1 MVALAD
7 ITPLP
12 ALSLPPQENALS
24 RRYLRLLEAWVP
36 FGLRHFAPWP
46 ERPDCGHFFGGCHW
60 YGAETSGPALALALA
75 AASPEYDAAATG
87 APPEVLQRTALR
99 AVRYLCFTHDTG
111 PADCVRPATGLG
123 RPENCATKWGERG
136 KGFFRESQCG
146 PTVVQLGLICLLL
159 RAAAPGL
166 VDDETWAMVARMHE
180 DYGERFGE
188 LPPRSGVYLD
198 TQMEENYWTAHGLNG
213 VSLFLARHER
223 AAAWQEM
230 ARRWLFAACAAPQD
244 AKDHG
249 AMGAATVR
257 AATGKTVT
265 ALPDYWA
272 ENHGMVHPSYTAA
285 GVRSLLTDGVL
296 YQLYGTPR
304 AALPPELF
312 WNRRR
317 IYENL
322 KALTDGSGY
331 VMPAQ
336 GMDWHYLA
344 ATGDEAPHAVAAVF
358 FDDADAAAL
367 QRRGLRLAEL
377 RQQGNGGRLYDADL
391 AARAHDVQDPMLM
404 REAFILR
411 AAELYLLHRVMG
423 PGPRPAPEAAL
434 EGRLAGVRHFPHAG
448 FVHHRHPRGQTA
460 VSWRN
465 SVMALPLPREGLLT
479 VAPASD
485 SFLGQPVVA
494 GAPDSHHLVSVRVR
508 EHDRGFAVAFVLGR
522 CQESLRQEVLVASLP
537 DGRALTFERFVALA
551 DVRLEAL
558 DQGFLRIVNE
568 RFPRLGPNSRGAR
581 TLFTPAAPGGAVEYR
596 GWIAASGS
604 PGEDVVDVY
613 DAPAWLNVDG
623 RLGVR
628 FAGSG
633 RTVYH
638 NRHTFTPYRAVADDL
653 TLSRLPGPLAV
664 ARGAEAASL
673 ATLLLPEATAPE
685 TAGAAFGVYRA
696 AGGAA
701 VCLVTDGGVAA
712 AAFAPLAGRYT
723 FALPRPAALPLL
735 PGATLEARGDRLL
748 LSAVLE
754 ARGAALFPALGHH
767 PVDPGADVRLD
778 VMPDGTPFVTPGPPG
793 PLTQ

>member
-1 MVALAD
+1 
-7 ITPLP
+7 
-12 ALSLPPQENALS
+12 
-24 RRYLRLLEAWVP
+24 
-36 FGLRHFAPWP
+36 
-46 ERPDCGHFFGGCHW
+46 
-60 YGAETSGPALALALA
+60 
-75 AASPEYDAAATG
+75 
-87 APPEVLQRTALR
+87 
-99 AVRYLCFTHDTG
+99 
-111 PADCVRPATGLG
+111 
-123 RPENCATKWGERG
+123 
-136 KGFFRESQCG
+136 
-146 PTVVQLGLICLLL
+146 
-159 RAAAPGL
+159 
-166 VDDETWAMVARMHE
+166 
-180 DYGERFGE
+180 
-188 LPPRSGVYLD
+188 
-198 TQMEENYWTAHGLNG
+198 
-213 VSLFLARHER
+213 
-223 AAAWQEM
+223 
-230 ARRWLFAACAAPQD
+230 
-244 AKDHG
+244 
-249 AMGAATVR
+249 
-257 AATGKTVT
+257 
-265 ALPDYWA
+265 
-272 ENHGMVHPSYTAA
+272 
-285 GVRSLLTDGVL
+285 
-296 YQLYGTPR
+296 
-304 AALPPELF
+304 
-312 WNRRR
+312 
-317 IYENL
+317 
-322 KALTDGSGY
+322 
-331 VMPAQ
+331 
-336 GMDWHYLA
+336 
-344 ATGDEAPHAVAAVF
+344 
-358 FDDADAAAL
+358 
-367 QRRGLRLAEL
+367 
-377 RQQGNGGRLYDADL
+377 
-391 AARAHDVQDPMLM
+391 
-404 REAFILR
+404 
-411 AAELYLLHRVMG
+411 
-423 PGPRPAPEAAL
+423 
-434 EGRLAGVRHFPHAG
+434 
-448 FVHHRHPRGQTA
+448 
-460 VSWRN
+460 
-465 SVMALPLPREGLLT
+465 MALPLPREGLLT

-508 EHDRGFAVAFVLGR
+508 EHDRGFAVAFVLDR

-537 DGRALTFERFVALA
+537 DGRALTF
-551 DVRLEAL
+551 
-558 DQGFLRIVNE
+558 E

-754 ARGAALFPALGHH
+754 ARGAALFPVLGHH